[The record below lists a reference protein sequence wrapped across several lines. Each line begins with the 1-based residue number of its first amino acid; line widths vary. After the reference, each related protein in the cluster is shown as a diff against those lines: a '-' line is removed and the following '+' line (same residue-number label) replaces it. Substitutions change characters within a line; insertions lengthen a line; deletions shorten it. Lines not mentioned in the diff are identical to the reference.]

1 MPEGLIHF
9 RAIDFTMPLL
19 KHNVHLVV
27 DIMQF
32 PKDAKTMRCWK
43 EFSKPPLWHDPDC
56 ELVAMWNEAETSQAS
71 TSSTTVTSAPRSDAS
86 LAAGMDVQLA
96 PSGEDTDELRP
107 GLRQDDG
114 GSSDAGIPA
123 NVMASSSHSSRDAGA
138 HQQGPKRVQARV
150 LQEVRQQTQE
160 VRQVPRVRDK
170 IPVERSYKGP
180 GGGFAATIA
189 LVTIATSLLRQYH
202 VASNSCTAPGQF
214 EQGQAQA
221 QGLSQSTS
229 LYYDFLDWYHRGEG
243 KDLELDPYH
252 GRAGRDTKHVTRGD
266 CNGPPRLGGEQG
278 LPTGACSGH
287 RSSPG
292 LKHESGTQPSSSC
305 SRQRFGR
312 NGVRLGTGRRLRG
325 TLKNNINN
333 LESGVKIY
341 EALRSV
347 AERPPPHIDI
357 LELFSGTSKL
367 TIHASKHHLNALQPM
382 DLNHGQDFHD
392 PQVRKTII
400 LAMKKFKPW
409 LAMIGIRCTKWSRFN
424 INLNYS
430 WRPDQLRQE
439 QEAEMPLVD
448 FTCDACEV

>member
-1 MPEGLIHF
+1 MGSSKLLQRLGTILNMPEGLIHF

-243 KDLELDPYH
+243 KIWNSILTMAVQDVTQNMSPEGIAMVHHDLEVN
-252 GRAGRDTKHVTRGD
+252 RD
-266 CNGPPRLGGEQG
+266 
-278 LPTGACSGH
+278 
-287 RSSPG
+287 
-292 LKHESGTQPSSSC
+292 
-305 SRQRFGR
+305 
-312 NGVRLGTGRRLRG
+312 
-325 TLKNNINN
+325 
-333 LESGVKIY
+333 Y
-341 EALRSV
+341 
-347 AERPPPHIDI
+347 
-357 LELFSGTSKL
+357 
-367 TIHASKHHLNALQPM
+367 
-382 DLNHGQDFHD
+382 
-392 PQVRKTII
+392 
-400 LAMKKFKPW
+400 
-409 LAMIGIRCTKWSRFN
+409 
-424 INLNYS
+424 
-430 WRPDQLRQE
+430 RQE
-439 QEAEMPLVD
+439 HAADIDRVLASSMRVEHNLRARAADNASDGTEYDWEQVD
-448 FTCDACEV
+448 DSGEL